1 MNKTKI
7 IIVGAKAPD
16 NSSTVANNVLQ
27 ADHND
32 LCLLLS
38 SSKSTIDII
47 CYDVAYPYVA
57 DIDCIKYVNDHFHF
71 GDTEPLF
78 TDGLNIIIEFCN
90 PLDENFI
97 NHSSYGNRQ
106 YENLMQYN
114 GRYKI
119 AVVSC
124 GCGWNQGFP
133 LDCVKEII
141 KNNFVTPCDAYNVD
155 SLLYI
160 ISTVQMLKND
170 EILST
175 MYPYLRGLYQCCG
188 TLMWRGSSADEYFSE
203 NVIRDLFAII
213 GTDMVC
219 LEYRIELNAFIEKEK
234 HWNQLKWSLRNQ
246 LNEYIYA
253 FDART

>member
-7 IIVGAKAPD
+7 IIIGAKAPD
-16 NSSTVANNVLQ
+16 NNSTVANNVLQ

-32 LCLLLS
+32 LCAL
-38 SSKSTIDII
+38 KSTIDII
-47 CYDVAYPYVA
+47 CYDVAYPYTI
-57 DIDCIKYVNDHFHF
+57 DIDGIKYINDHFHF
-71 GDTEPLF
+71 GDTDPLC

-90 PLDENFI
+90 CLDENFI

-106 YENLMQYN
+106 YEHLMQYN
-114 GRYKI
+114 GTYKI
-119 AVVSC
+119 AIVSC

-141 KNNFVTPCDAYNVD
+141 KNNIVTPCDAYNVD

-170 EILST
+170 NILHT
-175 MYPYLRGLYQCCG
+175 MYPYLKGLYQCCG
-188 TLMWRGSSADEYFSE
+188 TLMWRGSSVDAYFSE
-203 NVIRDLFAII
+203 NVIRDLIEI
-213 GTDMVC
+213 LGTDMVG
-219 LEYRIELNAFIEKEK
+219 LADSIELKAFIENKK

-246 LNEYIYA
+246 LNEYIYG
-253 FDART
+253 FDARS